1 MAIMDIIQSSNTI
14 EKVEKFK
21 AYNSILNGCRIF
33 LFDEE
38 YSNFDD
44 SVKNKKIGKCGI
56 FGIGDYT
63 KTWVLDSTHLLE
75 RNFVWVVKTIDF
87 DLNILT
93 YLNKVMTGRR
103 INIDESEF
111 LNYLSYLKNTGFQIG
126 MTTAIMERMQTKI
139 DWNIL
144 SEMITSFVKF
154 ENISIINKNMRN
166 AYLSKNDYIRIKQ
179 IYDITL
185 DQKNKNLEQYNMI
198 CSCIMKA
205 YLIKTYDRSEKSKKV
220 DKFIK

>member
-111 LNYLSYLKNTGFQIG
+111 LNYLSY
-126 MTTAIMERMQTKI
+126 
-139 DWNIL
+139 
-144 SEMITSFVKF
+144 
-154 ENISIINKNMRN
+154 
-166 AYLSKNDYIRIKQ
+166 
-179 IYDITL
+179 
-185 DQKNKNLEQYNMI
+185 
-198 CSCIMKA
+198 
-205 YLIKTYDRSEKSKKV
+205 
-220 DKFIK
+220 